1 MKIAYLINQYPSV
14 SHSFVR
20 REIQALERHNI
31 SVERF
36 SVRPSKEA
44 FTSDEDEAEKLK
56 TTYLIGPE
64 LLALSVAIISAAVSM
79 PLGSMKAAVAI
90 IQFGIKSDAGLFR
103 HSIYFLE
110 ALALA
115 WWVRQRGV
123 THIHAHF
130 GTNSATVALMA
141 SRVLKGTFSMT
152 VHGPEEFDNTT
163 SIGLAQKVEEA
174 ALVVAIS
181 SFGMSQLRR
190 LTTVEQWFKI
200 KVVRCGIEKAF
211 YEGESKDLPK
221 ENRFLCVGR
230 LSEQKGQITLI
241 EAAAK
246 VKIAGYKFQVVFVGD
261 GDMRQEIEAVAQDLN
276 VSDCIDLVGWKTP
289 TEVRQCIENTR
300 VFILPSYA
308 EGLPVSI
315 MEALVLTRPV
325 ISTYIAGI
333 PELVEHGVN
342 GWLLPAGDAEQC
354 ANAMISVISKSDQ
367 GLLSMG
373 NRGKDKVIEKHDID
387 NEASKLRAHF
397 LAITR

>member
-64 LLALSVAIISAAVSM
+64 LLALSVAIINAAVSM

-130 GTNSATVALMA
+130 GTK
-141 SRVLKGTFSMT
+141 VLLHVRDDIAVFSGT
-152 VHGPEEFDNTT
+152 
-163 SIGLAQKVEEA
+163 IGFQPRNNFNLDRITFQE
-174 ALVVAIS
+174 
-181 SFGMSQLRR
+181 LR
-190 LTTVEQWFKI
+190 
-200 KVVRCGIEKAF
+200 
-211 YEGESKDLPK
+211 
-221 ENRFLCVGR
+221 
-230 LSEQKGQITLI
+230 
-241 EAAAK
+241 
-246 VKIAGYKFQVVFVGD
+246 
-261 GDMRQEIEAVAQDLN
+261 
-276 VSDCIDLVGWKTP
+276 
-289 TEVRQCIENTR
+289 
-300 VFILPSYA
+300 
-308 EGLPVSI
+308 
-315 MEALVLTRPV
+315 
-325 ISTYIAGI
+325 
-333 PELVEHGVN
+333 
-342 GWLLPAGDAEQC
+342 
-354 ANAMISVISKSDQ
+354 
-367 GLLSMG
+367 
-373 NRGKDKVIEKHDID
+373 
-387 NEASKLRAHF
+387 
-397 LAITR
+397 